1 MHDATSTSP
10 LHRHTGSCPRP
21 ADVAVGL
28 LLAVVFAT
36 LAVLA
41 SEHAYFAGDLW
52 ISHHLQRIDTPVF
65 SRPVDLAEWLATW
78 PQVGGLAGVAVA
90 GACFVRRR
98 PEVLL
103 LLLAL
108 TGLAINSEIKML
120 VGRPRPASSLVRV
133 VGHPSGMAFPSGHT
147 TTATLVFGLI
157 FFLAVECM
165 PRGRPRLA
173 VQAFCGYAIVFT
185 GLARIYHG
193 AHWASDVYGSLLLG
207 ILVLGAVIS
216 LYGGALAVRLRGEA
230 RRHGAA
236 D

>member
-1 MHDATSTSP
+1 MSGGP
-10 LHRHTGSCPRP
+10 QPRRVEI
-21 ADVAVGL
+21 AAWV
-28 LLAVVFAT
+28 LLAAVFAT

-41 SEHAYFAGDLW
+41 SAHAYFAGDLW

-78 PQVGGLAGVAVA
+78 PQVGAIA
-90 GACFVRRR
+90 GAAVVGACLAWRR
-98 PEVLL
+98 PELLL

-108 TGLAINSEIKML
+108 TGSAINSEIKTL
-120 VGRPRPASSLVRV
+120 VGRPRPPASLVRV

-173 VQAFCGYAIVFT
+173 VQAFCVYAIVFT

-207 ILVLGAVIS
+207 ALVLGVVVA
-216 LYGGALAVRLRGEA
+216 LYRGAPALRLRGEA
-230 RRHGAA
+230 GAHSAA